1 MARISKE
8 RDRGTKSNKLQPAG
22 EKIST
27 ITPDQSVEKELSVLE
42 KLSEWHKRSEK
53 TRWIIGEYLNS

>member
-1 MARISKE
+1 MARISEK
-8 RDRGTKSNKLQPAG
+8 RDRDTKSVKLQPAG

-27 ITPDQSVEKELSVLE
+27 ITPDQTVEKDLSVLE
-42 KLSEWHKRSEK
+42 KLSEWHKRSNK